1 MPEFVHTARRNA
13 ESSPRISSAEDHPV
27 DLWMLL
33 LQMKSPVID
42 VVFNKLDSIRFDSIR
57 NLKNHVQL
65 LSCGGFS
72 GVDGAP
78 QRRSPGPGYPAY
90 GDEVS

>member
-42 VVFNKLDSIRFDSIR
+42 VVFDKLDSIRFDSIR
-57 NLKNHVQL
+57 KKNVFLKIMF
-65 LSCGGFS
+65 SCCPVVASWRG
-72 GVDGAP
+72 
-78 QRRSPGPGYPAY
+78 
-90 GDEVS
+90 